1 MTRLPNRFQ
10 EEFDEK
16 GDTFFEIAELLYTN
30 HGHQHTLDDL
40 TEDVDVT
47 KAQVSNLVSDMADG
61 EEEWINKTE
70 GQMTI
75 VWNTETYNPASTE
88 ATHAVRGFYR
98 DLWALLKAHQST
110 APGTYAILGFF
121 LFATAVVMASF
132 YIGSSLSAQNWNVP
146 ARAYLVLAIGSFIT
160 GVFATAMSSIQAYA
174 NSVIWPR
181 LPSDVFEND
190 D

>member
-1 MTRLPNRFQ
+1 MPRLPNRFQ
-10 EEFDEK
+10 EEFEEK
-16 GDTFFEIAELLYTN
+16 GDTFFEIAEFLYTN
-30 HGHQHTLDDL
+30 HGHQYTLDDL
-40 TEDVDVT
+40 TETVDVS
-47 KAQVSNLVSDMADG
+47 KARVSDLVGEMVDADK
-61 EEEWINKTE
+61 EWINKTE

-88 ATHAVRGFYR
+88 TTHAVRGFYR
-98 DLWALLKAHQST
+98 DLWLLLKAHQST

-160 GVFATAMSSIQAYA
+160 GAFATAMSSIQAFA

-181 LPSDVFEND
+181 LPSDIFESD

>member
-16 GDTFFEIAELLYTN
+16 GDTFFEIAEFLYTN
-30 HGHQHTLDDL
+30 HGHQYTLDDL
-40 TEDVDVT
+40 TENVGVT
-47 KAQVSNLVSDMADG
+47 KAQVSNLVNDMADG

-75 VWNTETYNPASTE
+75 IWNTETYNPASTE
-88 ATHAVRGFYR
+88 TTHAVRGFYR
-98 DLWALLKAHQST
+98 DLWLLLKAHQST
-110 APGTYAILGFF
+110 APGTYVILGFF
-121 LFATAVVMASF
+121 LFATSVVMASF
-132 YIGSSLSAQNWNVP
+132 YIGFSLSAQNSGIPPGTYV
-146 ARAYLVLAIGSFIT
+146 VLTVGSLIT
-160 GVFATAMSSIQAYA
+160 GVFATAMSWIQAYT

-181 LPSDVFEND
+181 LPSDIFEND